1 MHDPLHGGMLSVLDL
16 DPVED
21 RPARY
26 GRSSRGGHHQTAW
39 AARAESRWA
48 TPLERIRYVTERKSA
63 IAVVF
68 AVGASVPTAV
78 AVAVVTVPRPR
89 DRVGSKR
96 R

>member
-1 MHDPLHGGMLSVLDL
+1 MTRSIAGCSRFLTLTQWGI
-16 DPVED
+16 
-21 RPARY
+21 
-26 GRSSRGGHHQTAW
+26 GRRDTAGLCVAAIHQTAW

-63 IAVVF
+63 IAVVP

-89 DRVGSKR
+89 DCVGSKR